1 MRAHLATARATGEPG
16 TEFRYENGNVEAL
29 AEVLRRITGLS
40 TSALMS
46 EMIWPRIGAEED
58 ASYLVD
64 TDGAEAACGASVPP
78 RATWPASANS
88 SAAAG
93 PSATGRSCRKP

>member
-1 MRAHLATARATGEPG
+1 MREHLATARATGEPG

-46 EMIWPRIGAEED
+46 EMVWSRVGAEED
-58 ASYLVD
+58 AYCLVD
-64 TDGAEAACGASVPP
+64 TDGPRRPAGASVPP